1 MDSAAL
7 PRPLRVAP
15 STWRGSELR
24 DLPGHANLL
33 WHARSAASAHAREP
47 PCKLG
52 RPVIRPS
59 IPAVAGLP
67 RQAARRPGARP
78 PLARSRPA
86 IPRAWRG
93 RGAAGTYAAVL
104 AQQQRSFIGSG
115 AGADQLRRPPA
126 PGTLAGSGRT
136 PPTLPYGSLAG
147 EKESSC
153 WAHLRAHAR
162 VACVNTRAS
171 HAALCRRTRC
181 CASRG
186 RASRHLHSPPDQVVS
201 RERASAKR
209 RPATGPPHRA
219 TSSRS
224 AASGHWAGLAKI
236 GGPSLCKT

>member
-7 PRPLRVAP
+7 PRPLRAAP
-15 STWRGSELR
+15 TTWRCSELR

-78 PLARSRPA
+78 PLARSRPV
-86 IPRAWRG
+86 IPREWRG

-115 AGADQLRRPPA
+115 AGAGPAAPATSVGDPRRLWADSAHPPLRVPGGGKGELLLGAFEGSCTRRVRKHTRITRGALSPHTLLRQSRSRVTSPPLA
-126 PGTLAGSGRT
+126 TRSGGQPGARKRKT
-136 PPTLPYGSLAG
+136 PPGDG
-147 EKESSC
+147 
-153 WAHLRAHAR
+153 
-162 VACVNTRAS
+162 
-171 HAALCRRTRC
+171 
-181 CASRG
+181 
-186 RASRHLHSPPDQVVS
+186 
-201 RERASAKR
+201 
-209 RPATGPPHRA
+209 
-219 TSSRS
+219 TSS
-224 AASGHWAGLAKI
+224 
-236 GGPSLCKT
+236 